1 MAQEEKKKKK
11 ITITTIFLKIY
22 YEQKNNNFQTKFQQ
36 KPRLNRNITIL
47 CFFFNCD
54 YSHSHYLLKNT
65 TKINTFKVGNEVRLV
80 TLEKKNYCFFVFFC
94 MGKL

>member
-47 CFFFNCD
+47 CFFLIVIIRIHIIF
-54 YSHSHYLLKNT
+54 
-65 TKINTFKVGNEVRLV
+65 
-80 TLEKKNYCFFVFFC
+80 
-94 MGKL
+94 